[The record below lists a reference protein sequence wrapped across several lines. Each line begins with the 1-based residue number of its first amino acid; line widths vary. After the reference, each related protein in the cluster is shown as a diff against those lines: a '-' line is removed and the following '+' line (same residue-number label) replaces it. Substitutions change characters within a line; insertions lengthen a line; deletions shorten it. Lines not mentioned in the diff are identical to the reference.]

1 MIAYK
6 LFERSLLNMESLL
19 IKIFIEVVAKLRCL
33 ERKVISGFYF
43 LFSKY
48 LVSIYYTPESLCI
61 LLDR

>member
-1 MIAYK
+1 
-6 LFERSLLNMESLL
+6 MESLP

-33 ERKVISGFYF
+33 ERKVISGFHF

-48 LVSIYYTPESLCI
+48 LVSIYCTPEFI